1 VNQYSTVS
9 LFSGGMGLDLGLHR
23 TGRFRLLAAVE
34 RDAAACETIR
44 TNHAAGRIGGGGF
57 RLCEANIETLDPAI
71 LMADLGL
78 RPGELD
84 LVVGGPPCGS
94 YSHAGRRLGVRD
106 VNGLQLWQFLWFVE
120 ALRPRC
126 WVMENVPGLQ
136 SARLSPGAPKGSVL
150 RQFLADVPAEYRAD
164 VLIAN
169 AADYGT
175 PQTRKRVLV
184 VGNRLGRTVS
194 LPLPTHGS
202 AGTGLLPHRTFR
214 EAIVGLR
221 DPTVAVARYTAKR
234 QAVLDQVPAG
244 RNWRA
249 LPTEVAREAM
259 GKSYHGSD
267 GRPGWFRRL
276 AWDEPSPTLTTDP
289 GAAMVCRCPPEETRP
304 LSVAEYARLQG
315 FPDEWV
321 FCGKMADQY
330 RQIGNAVPVPLGE
343 VVGQAV
349 AVLFDCDPGLRTVR
363 RTSSHPRAERVKTAA
378 DFSQTSSHPPTAQ
391 QLAADFVVM
400 LGDDVRRLIF
410 SRPE

>member
-34 RDAAACETIR
+34 RNAAACETIR
-44 TNHAAGRIGGGGF
+44 TNHAAGRVGGEGF
-57 RLCEANIETLDPAI
+57 RLYQTDIQTLDPAV
-71 LMADLGL
+71 LMTDLGL

-94 YSHAGRRLGVRD
+94 YSHAGRRRGVRD

-136 SARLSPGAPKGSVL
+136 SARLSPATPKGSVL
-150 RQFLADVPAEYRAD
+150 TQFLTDIPDEYRAD

-175 PQTRKRVLV
+175 PQTRTRVLV
-184 VGNRLGRTVS
+184 VGNRLGVRPS
-194 LPLPTHGS
+194 LPPATHGA
-202 AGTGLLPHRTFR
+202 AGTGLTPQKTFR
-214 EAIVGLR
+214 EAVAGLAA
-221 DPTVAVARYTAKR
+221 PTASVARYTPKR
-234 QAVLDQVPAG
+234 RAVLDQVPTG

-249 LPTEVAREAM
+249 LPPDVARQAM
-259 GKSYHGSD
+259 GKAYHGSG

-276 AWDEPSPTLTTDP
+276 AWDEPVPTLTTDP
-289 GAAMVCRCPPEETRP
+289 SAVMVCRCHPEEARP

-321 FCGKMADQY
+321 FCGLMAAQY

-343 VVGQAV
+343 VVGRAV
-349 AVLFDCDPGLRTVR
+349 AVLFDREPELRTSR
-363 RTSSHPRAERVKTAA
+363 RISSHSRAERVKTAT
-378 DFSQTSSHPPTAQ
+378 DFSQTSSLPPTVQ
-391 QLAADFVVM
+391 
-400 LGDDVRRLIF
+400 
-410 SRPE
+410 